1 VPQIGL
7 QGAGIV
13 PFVRQGEAAGV
24 SHHVGMSLEIEPSGL
39 SGALHHA
46 GKAGGGEWRAALGR
60 EHEGRRWVLLALKL
74 PQRPHFV
81 AADRVRRRCIRIY
94 I

>member
-1 VPQIGL
+1 MFLCL

-24 SHHVGMSLEIEPSGL
+24 LQHVGMSLEIEPSGL

-46 GKAGGGEWRAALGR
+46 AKAGGAGARPRLAIHPGGR
-60 EHEGRRWVLLALKL
+60 QGDPKKAT
-74 PQRPHFV
+74 
-81 AADRVRRRCIRIY
+81 
-94 I
+94 